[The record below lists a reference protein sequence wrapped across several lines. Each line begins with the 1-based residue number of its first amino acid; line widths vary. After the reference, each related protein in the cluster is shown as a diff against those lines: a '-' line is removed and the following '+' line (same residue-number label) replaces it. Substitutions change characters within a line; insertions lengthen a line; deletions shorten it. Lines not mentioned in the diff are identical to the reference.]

1 MCGEW
6 GDESDLNNLQVTTNV
21 KARKRHECYA
31 CDEPILPGDRYKRTF
46 QVYDHNPAHFHHCLR
61 CWAILDWLWH
71 VTEGYVQWDLN
82 CGEVAEDPPP
92 HIAALAFMTRQELQ
106 ELDRGGLHRAE

>member
-6 GDESDLNNLQVTTNV
+6 GDESYLNNLQVTTDAR
-21 KARKRHECYA
+21 ARKQHKCYA

-46 QVYDHNPAHFHHCLR
+46 QVYDHRPDHFVHCLR

-71 VTEGYVQWDLN
+71 ETESSVNAYPV
-82 CGEVAEDPPP
+82 VAHDV
-92 HIAALAFMTRQELQ
+92 
-106 ELDRGGLHRAE
+106 